1 MDYNSIKSYFK
12 IKEDHGDKCKAIC
25 PAHPDREAS
34 LSIGYDG
41 EDNKTLI
48 YCHAGCET
56 IDVIERVGL
65 KITDLFDRELIK
77 ENAGSKQNNIE
88 AVYQYK
94 DKENNLAFEKIRF
107 KGKKFSQRRLI
118 DGQTIWGLEKGTY
131 YETFPGSNSFSWKKP
146 KKNPEDAKSIEV
158 EGTEPVLY
166 NLPALLDAA
175 ENNKTIFIVEG
186 EKDADNV
193 SSLGLVA
200 TCNFDGASKST
211 QKTKWKKIYNEF
223 FRNAKVVL
231 LPDNDEPGQAHM
243 DSIAKSLHGIA
254 ESIKIIN
261 LAELPDKGDVS
272 DWLKIGHTKD
282 ELLAI
287 VKQTQVWSPE
297 DSGIVEEDNYGIY
310 ERNNSYCKWVK
321 DDLQSVSNF
330 IINVNSVI
338 VADTEVYINAVFLNT
353 LGEKME
359 KTFLTEAFDS
369 IKQLRATLSNPYF
382 SFWGNDKEL
391 QTIRNMIF
399 SKDHKHKIGVKCIG
413 FHKINGN
420 DVFVSTDG
428 VIDSDG
434 NKVEDVVMLDD
445 YTETTTNLLTVEPI
459 TADELRVLAKNL
471 FNFNRLG
478 ITATVLGYTAG
489 TFLAE
494 KLRNRNIKYNHLMV
508 EGPPG
513 SGKSQTVEA
522 IITGI
527 LGVEREDILDIGQCT
542 NFALTKASSS
552 SNVIPLIL
560 NEYKPNKIGPIKVN
574 LVSTIMR
581 NSYDNSGVRKGTAN
595 LKKNKEFNYRAPMI
609 VVGESGMSET
619 ANVERSLKVMFY
631 KKSHTTERFAA
642 MAELKED
649 RSLLNKFGRLLLN
662 LALKK
667 DSKELA
673 EKHKKLFIQMAKV
686 SIRDDRVKESI
697 SNCILGLALVK
708 EAFKAVNLDIEQ
720 ETGYKMSELID
731 AVRDTASD
739 DLLMGAEGSKNVIDL
754 TLETLNR
761 MAINNVLVNKCDYD
775 AVMDKDGEFV
785 LRLNYKAFYDRFLKY
800 CKDNKIEHEVL
811 QIESFEQQL
820 SNMDYCKASK
830 KGVKFKLNNS
840 FNETKNFRSMIIFAD
855 KLKERNIDVDYM
867 IDNKLTESELKV
879 VGLSNASEG

>member
-1 MDYNSIKSYFK
+1 MDYNTIKSYFK

-25 PAHPDREAS
+25 PAHPDKEAS
-34 LSIGYDG
+34 LSIGYDRK
-41 EDNKTLI
+41 DNKTLI

-56 IDVIERVGL
+56 MDVIDRVGL
-65 KITDLFDRELIK
+65 KITDLFDKKLIK
-77 ENAGSKQNNIE
+77 KNSEAKQSNIE
-88 AVYQYK
+88 AVYQYNGK
-94 DKENNLAFEKIRF
+94 DGSLAFEKVRF

-118 DGQTIWGLEKGTY
+118 NGQTIWGLEKGIY

-146 KKNPEDAKSIEV
+146 KKDPDNAKVVQV
-158 EGTEPVLY
+158 EGVEPVLY
-166 NLPALLDAA
+166 NLPALLHAA
-175 ENNKTIFIVEG
+175 EHNQTIFIVEG
-186 EKDADNV
+186 EKDVDNV
-193 SSLGLVA
+193 NNLGLVA

-211 QKTKWKKIYNEF
+211 QKTKWRKQYNEN

-231 LPDNDEPGQAHM
+231 IPDNDDPGRAHM
-243 DSIAKSLHGIA
+243 ESIAKNLNRIA

-261 LAELPDKGDVS
+261 LPEVPEKGDIS
-272 DWLKIGHTKD
+272 DWLKAGHTKD
-282 ELLAI
+282 ELISL
-287 VKQTQVWSPE
+287 VQQTQVWSSE
-297 DSGIVEEDNYGIY
+297 DTTEDNVNYGIY
-310 ERNNSYCKWVK
+310 DRNNSYCKFIK
-321 DDLQSVSNF
+321 DDLQPISNF

-338 VADTEVYINAVFLNT
+338 IADNEVYINAVFLNT

-420 DVFVSTDG
+420 YVFVSTDG
-428 VIDSDG
+428 VIDSKGD
-434 NKVEDVVMLDD
+434 KVEDVVMLED
-445 YTETTTNLLTVEPI
+445 YTETTTNLLTAEPI
-459 TADELRVLAKNL
+459 TAEELKKISKNL

-478 ITATVLGYTAG
+478 ITSTVLGYTAG
-489 TFLAE
+489 TLLAE
-494 KLRNRNIKYNHLMV
+494 KLRDKNIKYNHLMV

-513 SGKSQTVEA
+513 SGKSQTVETV
-522 IITGI
+522 ITGI

-581 NSYDNSGVRKGTAN
+581 NAYDNSGVRKGTAN

-642 MAELKED
+642 MAELKEN
-649 RSLLNKFGRLLLN
+649 RPLLNKLGRLLLN

-667 DSKELA
+667 DPKELA
-673 EKHKKLFIQMAKV
+673 EKHKKLFIQMAKA

-697 SNCILGLALVK
+697 ANCILGLALVR
-708 EAFKAVNLDIEQ
+708 EAYKFLELDIEK
-720 ETGYKMSELID
+720 EIGFKMSELIE
-731 AVRDTASD
+731 AVRETASE

-761 MAINNVLVNKCDYD
+761 MAINDVLTSKCDYD
-775 AVMDKDGEFV
+775 TVMDKDGDFV

-811 QIESFEQQL
+811 QLESFEQQL

-830 KGVKFKLNNS
+830 YVMKFNIKYAA
-840 FNETKNFRSMIIFAD
+840 NETKSFRGMVLFID
-855 KLKERNIDVDYM
+855 KLKERNID
-867 IDNKLTESELKV
+867 IDFMLDNEISNRDLKV
-879 VGLSNASEG
+879 VGRDSYN

>member
-1 MDYNSIKSYFK
+1 MDYNSIKGYFK

-25 PAHPDREAS
+25 PAHPDKEAS
-34 LSIGYDG
+34 LSIGYDRH
-41 EDNKTLI
+41 ENKTLI

-56 IDVIERVGL
+56 KDVLDRVGL
-65 KITDLFDRELIK
+65 KITDLFDKELIK
-77 ENAGSKQNNIE
+77 ENSKEDNIE
-88 AVYQYK
+88 AVYKYRDK
-94 DKENNLAFEKIRF
+94 DENVVFEKVRF
-107 KGKKFSQRRLI
+107 KGKKFSQRRTVNRQI
-118 DGQTIWGLEKGTY
+118 VWGLDKGTY
-131 YETFPGSNSFSWKKP
+131 YETFPGSNNFSSKKP
-146 KKNPEDAKSIEV
+146 KKNPDNAKTIEM
-158 EGTEPVLY
+158 EGVEPVLY
-166 NLPALLDAA
+166 NLPALLKAI
-175 ENNKTIFIVEG
+175 ENNRFIFIVEG
-186 EKDADNV
+186 EKDVDNV
-193 SSLGLVA
+193 NKLGLTA

-211 QKTKWKKIYNEF
+211 QKTKWRKEYNET

-231 LPDNDEPGQAHM
+231 IPDNDDPGRAHM
-243 DSIAKSLHGIA
+243 LSVANNLNGIA
-254 ESIKIIN
+254 ESIKIIY
-261 LAELPDKGDVS
+261 LSEIPEKGDIS
-272 DWLKIGHTKD
+272 DWLKIGHAKE
-282 ELLAI
+282 ELLAL

-297 DSGIVEEDNYGIY
+297 DLSEPEDDNDFGIY
-310 ERNNSYCKWVK
+310 ERNNAYCKLVK
-321 DDLQSVSNF
+321 GDLQPISNF

-338 VADTEVYINAVFLNT
+338 VADNEVYINAVFLNT

-369 IKQLRATLSNPYF
+369 IKQLRAMLSNPYF

-391 QTIRNMIF
+391 QTIRNIIF

-413 FHKINGN
+413 FHKINGEE
-420 DVFVSTDG
+420 VFVSTDG
-428 VIDSDG
+428 VIDSKG
-434 NKVEDVVMLDD
+434 NEVEDVVMLDD
-445 YTETTTNLLTVEPI
+445 YTEITTNLLTVEPI
-459 TADELRVLAKNL
+459 TDDELKIIAKDL
-471 FNFNRLG
+471 FSFNRIG
-478 ITATVLGYTAG
+478 ITATVLGYAAG

-494 KLRNRNIKYNHLMV
+494 KLRSQNIKYNHLMV

-513 SGKSQTVEA
+513 SGKSQTVESV
-522 IITGI
+522 ITGI

-642 MAELKED
+642 MANLKQN
-649 RSLLNKFGRLLLN
+649 RTLLNKFGRLLLN

-697 SNCILGLALVK
+697 VNCILGLALLK
-708 EAFKAVNLDIEQ
+708 EAFKEVSLDIEQ
-720 ETGYKMSELID
+720 ESGYRMSELID
-731 AVRDTASD
+731 AVRDTASE

-775 AVMDKDGEFV
+775 AVMDKDGDYV

-820 SNMDYCKASK
+820 SNMDYIKASK
-830 KGVKFKLNNS
+830 KGVKFKLNTGFS
-840 FNETKNFRSMIIFAD
+840 ETKTFRSMILYVD
-855 KLKERNIDVDYM
+855 KLRDRNIDVDFM
-867 IDNKLTESELKV
+867 VDNKLTESELKV
-879 VGLSNASEG
+879 VGTVNQSEE